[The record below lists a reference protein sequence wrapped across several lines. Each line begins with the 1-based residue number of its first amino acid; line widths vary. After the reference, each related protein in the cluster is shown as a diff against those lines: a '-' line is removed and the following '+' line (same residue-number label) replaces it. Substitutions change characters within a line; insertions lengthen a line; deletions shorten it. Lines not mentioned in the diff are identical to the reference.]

1 MKDKWLLPEGIEE
14 VLPPQA
20 AELETLCRRLLDE
33 FFVWGYELVMPPLVE
48 YLDSLLTG
56 VGEDLELQTFKV
68 IDQLNGKLLGLRADA
83 TPQVTRIEA
92 RRLRR
97 EGPSRLCYLGAV
109 LRTLPNEPGGTRAPL
124 QVGAELYGHGG
135 LESDAEILA
144 LMMRALQL
152 AGLREF
158 QVEVGHAGI
167 LHGLL
172 APLALGPAS
181 QERVFSCLRRK
192 AVDELAE
199 LLAAELAGPSPEA
212 QALLKLIDAETE
224 ASGLDQVKAL
234 LAPCGDKLRGY
245 AEDLQTLAE
254 LTARQQKNP
263 PLRFDV
269 TESRGYRYHT
279 GITFVA
285 YAPGQSQGVAC
296 GGRYDEVGRAFGAA
310 RPATGFSADARR
322 LLQLAPPAPR
332 RSKGIFAPSSA
343 VPGLQPLIETL
354 RRQGEVV
361 ICDLPGLSNDPARLG
376 CDRRL
381 ALKAGKWE
389 VQAL

>member
-1 MKDKWLLPEGIEE
+1 MSGKWLLPEGIEE

-20 AELETLCRRLLDE
+20 AELEALCRRILDE

-68 IDQLNGKLLGLRADA
+68 TDQLNGKLLGLRADA

-97 EGPSRLCYLGAV
+97 ESPSRLCYLGAV

-135 LESDAEILA
+135 LESDAEVLA
-144 LMMRALQL
+144 LMLRLLQL
-152 AGLREF
+152 AGLRELH
-158 QVEVGHAGI
+158 VEVGHTGI
-167 LHGLL
+167 LQGLL
-172 APLALGPAS
+172 APLALAPAS
-181 QERVFSCLRRK
+181 EARVFSCLRRK
-192 AVDELAE
+192 AADELAE
-199 LLAAELAGPSPEA
+199 LLAVAPAGPSPEA
-212 QALLKLIDAETE
+212 QALLKLIDAETD
-224 ASGLDQVKAL
+224 ASGRDRIKAL

-245 AEDLQTLAE
+245 VDDLQTLAE
-254 LTARQQKNP
+254 LTARQQKHP

-279 GITFVA
+279 GVTFVA

-296 GGRYDEVGRAFGAA
+296 GGRYDEVGRAFGAP
-310 RPATGFSADARR
+310 RPATGFSADARQ
-322 LLQLAPPAPR
+322 LLQLAPPAPKGR
-332 RSKGIFAPSSA
+332 KGIFAPSSA

-361 ICDLPGLSNDPARLG
+361 ICDLPGLPSDPARLG
-376 CDRRL
+376 CDRRI